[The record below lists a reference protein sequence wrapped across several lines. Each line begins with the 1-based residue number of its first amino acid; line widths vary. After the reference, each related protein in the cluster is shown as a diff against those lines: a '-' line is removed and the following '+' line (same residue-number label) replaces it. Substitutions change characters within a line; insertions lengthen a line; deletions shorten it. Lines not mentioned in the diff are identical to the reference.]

1 MKKIPFL
8 IYITILFMMILSCS
22 KSTGPIQGE
31 VTFITGNLKINTT
44 DASVGS
50 RVSKDDILA
59 TGEKSEAVIQISE
72 TATITLRSDTEMKF
86 GDLICNSDQ
95 SRTVAMEL
103 SKGDAYHKIIRKGTD
118 YKVKMP
124 TAVASVR
131 GTSFETSA
139 ERSSVNIKVDT
150 GTVYVTKLSGMSSHD
165 SKLTDGQNK
174 GTEEIIL
181 TAGESLEIYSDRP
194 DMKDHSG
201 NRSSIAPS
209 GHKKTSV
216 KKEVAPAKYS
226 VSDNQIKSKAPSDK
240 IKPINDEKVA
250 VKKTADS
257 VKEKKP
263 APEEVK
269 ALVDKK
275 DRKLEDIKEVY
286 NRIDSVHLYSGE
298 IITGAIIERGDT
310 YSILTTSGIV
320 KVSRKDIQS
329 NEIIR

>member
-1 MKKIPFL
+1 MKKIPLL
-8 IYITILFMMILSCS
+8 IYISVFFMMILSCS
-22 KSTGPIQGE
+22 KNTGPIQGE

-44 DASVGS
+44 DAAVGS
-50 RVSKDDILA
+50 KVSKDDVLT

-103 SKGDAYHKIIRKGTD
+103 DKGNAYHKIIRKGTD

-131 GTSFETSA
+131 GTSFETSTDN
-139 ERSSVNIKVDT
+139 SSARIKVDT
-150 GTVYVTKLSGMSSHD
+150 GTVYVTKLSGKTGAEG
-165 SKLTDGQNK
+165 KLSDGQKN

-181 TAGESLEIYSDRP
+181 TAGESLEIYSERS

-201 NRSSIAPS
+201 SRTSIAPA
-209 GHKKTSV
+209 GHNKSSLKT
-216 KKEVAPAKYS
+216 EY
-226 VSDNQIKSKAPSDK
+226 VSIANNQVKSKAPAENVKPVTGEK
-240 IKPINDEKVA
+240 IA
-250 VKKTADS
+250 VKKTS
-257 VKEKKP
+257 GVKSEKKP
-263 APEEVK
+263 EPEEVK
-269 ALVDKK
+269 ALVNKK
-275 DRKLEDIKEVY
+275 DRRIEDIKEVY
-286 NRIDSVHLYSGE
+286 NRIDRVHLYSGE

-310 YSILTTSGIV
+310 YSILTTGGIV

-329 NEIIR
+329 NEIIK